1 MHHSYDILAAA
12 DLCFDMIV
20 SGPEKPRFSQVEL
33 LVDDYTIDL
42 GGSVGIFACQFAK
55 LGGDIALLGSIGK
68 DIAGQII
75 INRLREAGVE
85 TGLIS
90 AFENEKTP
98 LGLNLYCEGDRAMLT
113 CLGVMDRNT
122 PAIFDASLLK
132 LAKHWHIGGYFL
144 LRQLLPAWPDWVQAL
159 KQNGITVSLDTN
171 WDPEEKWENVMQLL
185 PMTDVFLPNEA
196 EAKAISGKQDI
207 IEAGLFLAEQC
218 PLVVVKMGENGA
230 MTFNGSR
237 KRYYPIPAT
246 MLENLRI
253 VDTTGAGD
261 NFDAGFLHAWLSGA
275 EQDRCIENA
284 FHCAVSSLRGLGGI
298 EEQIKLK

>member
-1 MHHSYDILAAA
+1 MHHPYDILAVA

-20 SGPEKPRFSQVEL
+20 SGPEKPQFNQVEL

-55 LGGDIALLGSIGK
+55 LGGNIALLGSIGK

-75 INRLREAGVE
+75 LGRLKEAGVE
-85 TGLIS
+85 TGLI
-90 AFENEKTP
+90 AVFENEKTP

-113 CLGVMDRNT
+113 CLGVMDKNT
-122 PAIFDASLLK
+122 PSIFDVSLLK
-132 LAKHWHIGGYFL
+132 MAKHWHIGGYFL
-144 LRQLLPAWPDWVQAL
+144 LRQLLPAWPNWVEAL
-159 KQNGITVSLDTN
+159 KQNGVTVSLDTN
-171 WDPEEKWENVMQLL
+171 WDPEGEWENVMQLL
-185 PMTDVFLPNEA
+185 PMIDVFLPNEA

-230 MTFNGSR
+230 MTFKGSR
-237 KRYYPIPAT
+237 KRYYPVPAT

-261 NFDAGFLHAWLSGA
+261 NFDAGFLHAWLSGV

-284 FHCAVSSLRGLGGI
+284 FRCAVSSLHGLGGI
-298 EEQIKLK
+298 EKQIKPI